1 MNKKY
6 FLYLSILVIF
16 YLLST
21 DFILAKN
28 PIFSRTL
35 QRGSSG
41 IDVEKLQEFFK
52 KTPDI
57 YPKGIVTGYFGPLT
71 QQAVQRFQSKY
82 GIVSSGDE
90 NTTGYGLVG
99 PKTRKRLNELA
110 GPQTEM
116 PQATT
121 TIAPQASSSPP
132 VSTTTHPT
140 APKTPPQS
148 PLSSD
153 PYGPRSPYQH
163 SVMSAVSV
171 DGLNWMIDEKFKTI
185 EHISVP
191 SAILRPDGA
200 IMLYFV
206 DFRDA
211 LDSKGWDTT
220 DCMISSN
227 GVDFQ
232 NADCKIQNLA
242 SPKAWDPA
250 PLYINGEYRLYYF
263 ASGLPS
269 RNHEIHVAT
278 SSDGVNFTEAGSVF
292 GYTDLVD
299 PDVIFFKNT
308 YLMYVYG
315 WSDSSGSTMIAE
327 SQDGKN
333 FQKSEK
339 PFIKDCGS
347 TKPVEYG
354 PGKLRVYCFW
364 QKGQDAGKVVSAV
377 STDGFNFT
385 LESGTRLA
393 ISGKSIADPYVIRMP
408 DNTWRMYFKVQ
419 STEQI
424 SSSVPISRQCIRY
437 KIVRGQISTSTVECL
452 NP

>member
-110 GPQTEM
+110 GPQTEK

-153 PYGPRSPYQH
+153 PYGPR
-163 SVMSAVSV
+163 
-171 DGLNWMIDEKFKTI
+171 
-185 EHISVP
+185 
-191 SAILRPDGA
+191 
-200 IMLYFV
+200 
-206 DFRDA
+206 
-211 LDSKGWDTT
+211 
-220 DCMISSN
+220 
-227 GVDFQ
+227 
-232 NADCKIQNLA
+232 
-242 SPKAWDPA
+242 
-250 PLYINGEYRLYYF
+250 
-263 ASGLPS
+263 
-269 RNHEIHVAT
+269 
-278 SSDGVNFTEAGSVF
+278 
-292 GYTDLVD
+292 
-299 PDVIFFKNT
+299 
-308 YLMYVYG
+308 
-315 WSDSSGSTMIAE
+315 
-327 SQDGKN
+327 
-333 FQKSEK
+333 
-339 PFIKDCGS
+339 
-347 TKPVEYG
+347 
-354 PGKLRVYCFW
+354 
-364 QKGQDAGKVVSAV
+364 
-377 STDGFNFT
+377 
-385 LESGTRLA
+385 
-393 ISGKSIADPYVIRMP
+393 
-408 DNTWRMYFKVQ
+408 
-419 STEQI
+419 
-424 SSSVPISRQCIRY
+424 
-437 KIVRGQISTSTVECL
+437 
-452 NP
+452 